1 MSTSSS
7 LVKIKRFS
15 IKYFGN
21 DVLSISRDNDI
32 TLNGVISISALVSKQ
47 KASQLKNLKLN
58 IQGKT
63 AAYSKPNSPDNSKP
77 DYMIITVGSVS

>member
-1 MSTSSS
+1 M
-7 LVKIKRFS
+7 VKIKRFS